1 MFELSFAYRLF
12 RKNTLINVVSAALIG
27 VCIFAFALVGAA
39 INKVEYDRARCGEL
53 ADATAVYYNEYHS
66 ISMTYKQYEVLDRL
80 SGVTDVLGIK
90 SYATLYGGKSYSL
103 QAVSDRMFR
112 SMPLEL
118 QSGKWPSGEDDSLG
132 IPAVVSSNSGLKVGD
147 LAEIAIG
154 QTEQTAL
161 KLRVCGI
168 LQDGAM
174 IYGLQGYSTP
184 MTFGSFFTEPKT
196 GYTVEVFF
204 SDKFLSGCNRENLFK
219 MSGSLLIVFDKNLS
233 PAAFSAEVEK
243 LEAYGKVFTFD
254 EIRKNTMLKEQEYK
268 NLFMPSVSVLS
279 LMAVC
284 SSLAAVLITVKKSE
298 KHLRIMKLIGASP
311 LKVAVTMELLSVIMA
326 VIAVFVSF
334 LLWKTGTAFL
344 MLSGSAVNVCYVK
357 SVFGVLAAYLL
368 SQTALVAA
376 VSQKGVKQIELGG
389 REE

>member
-12 RKNTLINVVSAALIG
+12 RKNTLINVVAAVLIG

-39 INKVEYDRARCGEL
+39 VSEVEHDRARCGEL

-80 SGVTDVLGIK
+80 SGVTDVLGLKYI
-90 SYATLYGGKSYSL
+90 STVHAGMPYSL

-118 QSGKWPSGEDDSLG
+118 QSGKWPSDEDDSLG
-132 IPAVVSSNSGLKVGD
+132 IPIVVSSNSGLKVGD
-147 LAEIAIG
+147 LTEIAIG
-154 QTEQTAL
+154 QTAL

-168 LQDGAM
+168 LSGGAT
-174 IYGLQGYSTP
+174 IYGFHGYSIP
-184 MTFGSFFTEPKT
+184 MTFGSFFEEPT
-196 GYTVEVFF
+196 TTSTVEVFF

-326 VIAVFVSF
+326 VVAVFVSF
-334 LLWKTGTAFL
+334 LLWKMGTAFL
-344 MLSGSAVNVCYVK
+344 MLSGSTVNVCYVK
-357 SVFGVLAAYLL
+357 SVCGVLAAYLL
-368 SQTALVAA
+368 AQTALVAA

>member
-12 RKNTLINVVSAALIG
+12 RKNTLINVVAAVLIG
-27 VCIFAFALVGAA
+27 VCIFAFALVGSAVGE
-39 INKVEYDRARCGEL
+39 VEHDRARCGEL

-80 SGVTDVLGIK
+80 SGVTDVLGLKYI
-90 SYATLYGGKSYSL
+90 STVHAGMPYSL

-118 QSGKWPSGEDDSLG
+118 QSGKWPSDEDDSLG

-147 LAEIAIG
+147 LTEIVIG
-154 QTEQTAL
+154 QTAL

-168 LQDGAM
+168 LSGGAT
-174 IYGLQGYSTP
+174 IYGFHGYSTP
-184 MTFGSFFTEPKT
+184 MTFGSFFEEPT
-196 GYTVEVFF
+196 TTSTVEVFF
-204 SDKFLSGCNRENLFK
+204 SDKFLFGRNREKHFK

-326 VIAVFVSF
+326 VVAVFVSF

-344 MLSGSAVNVCYVK
+344 MLSGRAVNVCYVK

-368 SQTALVAA
+368 AQTALVAA
-376 VSQKGVKQIELGG
+376 ISQKGVKQIELGE

>member
-12 RKNTLINVVSAALIG
+12 RKNTLINVVAAVLIG

-39 INKVEYDRARCGEL
+39 VSEVEHDRARCGEL

-80 SGVTDVLGIK
+80 SGVTDVLGLKYI
-90 SYATLYGGKSYSL
+90 STVHAGMPYSL

-118 QSGKWPSGEDDSLG
+118 QSGKWPSDEDDSLG

-147 LAEIAIG
+147 LTEIAIG
-154 QTEQTAL
+154 QTAL

-168 LQDGAM
+168 LSGGAT
-174 IYGLQGYSTP
+174 IYGFHGYSIP
-184 MTFGSFFTEPKT
+184 MTFGSFFEEPT
-196 GYTVEVFF
+196 TTSTVEVFF
-204 SDKFLSGCNRENLFK
+204 SDKFLSGCNREKHFK

-326 VIAVFVSF
+326 VVAVFVSF
-334 LLWKTGTAFL
+334 LLWKMGTAFL

-368 SQTALVAA
+368 AQTALVVT

>member
-12 RKNTLINVVSAALIG
+12 RKNTLINVVAAVLIG

-39 INKVEYDRARCGEL
+39 VSEVEHDRARCGEL

-80 SGVTDVLGIK
+80 SGVTDVLGLKYI
-90 SYATLYGGKSYSL
+90 STVHAGMPYSL

-118 QSGKWPSGEDDSLG
+118 QSGKWPSDEDDSLG

-154 QTEQTAL
+154 QTAL

-168 LQDGAM
+168 LSGGAT
-174 IYGLQGYSTP
+174 IYGFHGYSIP
-184 MTFGSFFTEPKT
+184 MTFGSFFEEPT
-196 GYTVEVFF
+196 TTSTVEVFF
-204 SDKFLSGCNRENLFK
+204 SDKFLFGRESENLFK

-298 KHLRIMKLIGASP
+298 KHLRIMKLVGASP

-326 VIAVFVSF
+326 VVAVFVSF

-344 MLSGSAVNVCYVK
+344 MLSGRAVNVCYVK
-357 SVFGVLAAYLL
+357 SVCGVLAAYLL
-368 SQTALVAA
+368 AQTALVAA
-376 VSQKGVKQIELGG
+376 ISQKGVKQIELGG

>member
-12 RKNTLINVVSAALIG
+12 RKNTLINVVAAVLIG

-39 INKVEYDRARCGEL
+39 VSEVEHDRARCGEL

-80 SGVTDVLGIK
+80 SGVTDVLGLKYI
-90 SYATLYGGKSYSL
+90 STVHAGMPYSL

-118 QSGKWPSGEDDSLG
+118 QSGKWPSDEDDSLG

-147 LAEIAIG
+147 LTEIAIG
-154 QTEQTAL
+154 QTAL

-168 LQDGAM
+168 LSGGAT
-174 IYGLQGYSTP
+174 IYGFHGYSIP
-184 MTFGSFFTEPKT
+184 MTFGSFFEEPT
-196 GYTVEVFF
+196 TTSTVEVFF
-204 SDKFLSGCNRENLFK
+204 SDKFLSGRNRENLFK

-344 MLSGSAVNVCYVK
+344 MLSGSAVNVCYAK

-368 SQTALVAA
+368 AQTALVAA
-376 VSQKGVKQIELGG
+376 ISQKGVKQIELGG

>member
-39 INKVEYDRARCGEL
+39 INKVEYDRTRCGEL

-80 SGVTDVLGIK
+80 SGVTDVLGLKYI
-90 SYATLYGGKSYSL
+90 STVHAGMPYSL

-118 QSGKWPSGEDDSLG
+118 QSGKWPSDEDDSLG
-132 IPAVVSSNSGLKVGD
+132 IPVVVSSNSGLKVGD
-147 LAEIAIG
+147 LTEIAIG
-154 QTEQTAL
+154 QTAL

-168 LQDGAM
+168 LSGGAT
-174 IYGLQGYSTP
+174 IYGFHGYSIP
-184 MTFGSFFTEPKT
+184 MTFGSFFEEPT
-196 GYTVEVFF
+196 TTSTVEVFF
-204 SDKFLSGCNRENLFK
+204 SDKFLSGRNRENLFK

-279 LMAVC
+279 LMEVC

-298 KHLRIMKLIGASP
+298 KHLRIMKLVGASP

-326 VIAVFVSF
+326 VVAVFVSF

-344 MLSGSAVNVCYVK
+344 MLSGSAVNVCYAK

-368 SQTALVAA
+368 AQTALVAA
-376 VSQKGVKQIELGG
+376 ISQKGVKQIELGG

>member
-39 INKVEYDRARCGEL
+39 INKVEYDRTRCGEL

-80 SGVTDVLGIK
+80 SGVTDVLGLKYI
-90 SYATLYGGKSYSL
+90 STVHAGMPYSL

-118 QSGKWPSGEDDSLG
+118 QSGKWPSDEDDSLG

-147 LAEIAIG
+147 LTEIAIG
-154 QTEQTAL
+154 QTAL

-168 LQDGAM
+168 LSGGAT
-174 IYGLQGYSTP
+174 IYGFHGYSIP
-184 MTFGSFFTEPKT
+184 MTFGSFFEEPT
-196 GYTVEVFF
+196 TTSTVEVFF
-204 SDKFLSGCNRENLFK
+204 SDKFLFGRESEKHFK

-298 KHLRIMKLIGASP
+298 KHLRIMKLVGASP

-334 LLWKTGTAFL
+334 LLWKMGTAFL

-368 SQTALVAA
+368 AQTALVAA
-376 VSQKGVKQIELGG
+376 ISQKGVKQIELGG

>member
-39 INKVEYDRARCGEL
+39 INKVEYDRTRCGEL

-66 ISMTYKQYEVLDRL
+66 ISMTYKQYEILDRL

-90 SYATLYGGKSYSL
+90 SYATSYGGKSYSL

-118 QSGKWPSGEDDSLG
+118 QSGKWPSDEDDSLG
-132 IPAVVSSNSGLKVGD
+132 IPVVVSSNSGLKVGD

-154 QTEQTAL
+154 QTAL

-168 LQDGAM
+168 LSGGAT
-174 IYGLQGYSTP
+174 IYGFYGYSIP
-184 MTFGSFFTEPKT
+184 MTFGSFFEEPT
-196 GYTVEVFF
+196 TTSTVEVFF
-204 SDKFLSGCNRENLFK
+204 SDKFLFGRESENLFK

-326 VIAVFVSF
+326 VVAVFVSF

-344 MLSGSAVNVCYVK
+344 MLSGSAVNVCYAK

-368 SQTALVAA
+368 AQTALVAA